1 MEWKLVA
8 DLLPTDMEE
17 VLLFD
22 ELKGLS
28 VGYYFNKN
36 NSFIRHIDGHR
47 LNNVKY
53 WLNIPS
59 VLG

>member
-1 MEWKLVA
+1 MEWKLVF
-8 DLLPTDMEE
+8 DSLPTDMEE

-28 VGYYFNKN
+28 VGYYFIKNK
-36 NSFIRHIDGHR
+36 SFIRHIDGHK

-53 WLNIPS
+53 WLTIPS
-59 VLG
+59 VVV